1 MNALG
6 FYKNLAFFI
15 ILLLNLSAHAQSS
28 LVILSEETNQPLPYA
43 SIVNHTKQQ
52 LFFSN
57 EKGILE
63 HRFEKGDSI
72 SITYVGYQKL
82 DFRYYGIENLSV
94 KLALLPSLL
103 NSLTVSACKKWK
115 KNLYSNLKG
124 DSSGRSFGGLQWDD
138 QSLNA
143 KVAILLEP
151 ESVNTYLHDFSI
163 WLERFFMAPKE
174 SFKAPVKFSFYEKND
189 STGLPGNLISNK
201 EIIYQPKKTGRQLI
215 TADSLHIFI
224 PPGGL
229 YLCIE
234 YPLLPEFSYPV
245 KFTNKET
252 GTDSI
257 HIMYGARF
265 DGIYAKTNIMV
276 FYNFFL
282 SNWHFARN
290 RTKDDMYKTHGTIK
304 FAYTV
309 KSCAD

>member
-1 MNALG
+1 MLMICTTV
-6 FYKNLAFFI
+6 FSQKTI
-15 ILLLNLSAHAQSS
+15 H
-28 LVILSEETNQPLPYA
+28 LVSKETNQPLPYA
-43 SIVNHTKQQ
+43 SIVNHTKHQ

-63 HRFEKGDSI
+63 HGFENGDSI
-72 SITYVGYQKL
+72 SITYVGYRKL
-82 DFRYYGIENLSV
+82 DLIYNGIENLSF
-94 KLALLPSLL
+94 KLELLPSLL
-103 NSLTVSACKKWK
+103 TSLTISACKKWK
-115 KNLYSNLKG
+115 KDLYSNLEG
-124 DSSGRSFGGLQWDD
+124 DSSNRSFGGLQWNDR
-138 QSLNA
+138 SSNV
-143 KVAILLEP
+143 KVAVLLEP
-151 ESVNTYLHDFSI
+151 EKVNGYLNDFSI
-163 WLERFFMAPKE
+163 WIERFFMAPKE
-174 SFKAPVKFSFYEKND
+174 SFKAPVKFSFYEKID

-224 PPGGL
+224 PPDGL

-234 YPLLPEFSYPV
+234 YPFLPEFSYPV

-309 KSCAD
+309 KSCAE